1 MQLLN
6 EAIWQ
11 SVKGAGSTMPAPQHH
26 AIDPAAYTGEGRS
39 LSRRPRGAPRAFPG
53 ISLFA
58 RSSRAAMIGWLRAMI
73 SVVVNRRNLR
83 ERADAAAVS
92 ISVWSSAS

>member
-1 MQLLN
+1 
-6 EAIWQ
+6 
-11 SVKGAGSTMPAPQHH
+11 
-26 AIDPAAYTGEGRS
+26 
-39 LSRRPRGAPRAFPG
+39 
-53 ISLFA
+53 
-58 RSSRAAMIGWLRAMI
+58 MIGWLRAMI